1 MNSVVQQTFLGCLA
15 LMAYRLALR
24 CSIALQ
30 QSRFAEAVEAA
41 AGRIG
46 GLGAE
51 DEMIGEL
58 DVDGHG
64 RLPQPARLC
73 EVPDYGKWPGAPL
86 VGLDRGRPGRQGQ
99 RFP

>member
-1 MNSVVQQTFLGCLA
+1 V
-15 LMAYRLALR
+15 
-24 CSIALQ
+24 
-30 QSRFAEAVEAA
+30 
-41 AGRIG
+41 
-46 GLGAE
+46 
-51 DEMIGEL
+51 IGEL
-58 DVDGHG
+58 DVDGQR